1 MVELKSLD
9 IKQYFSILISILIVT
24 DLTIL
29 LNIPFLRQ
37 ILGFL
42 CFTIIPGILILHIL
56 RLNKIEFL
64 KKFVLSVGLSVAFL
78 MFAGLLVNSFYP
90 VILKPLSLMPILI
103 SFNIILIVLAFVAYE
118 RNKNDFDIKDVL
130 NFKLDLKN
138 KLTSPLIFP
147 VLFPF
152 MAVFG
157 TYLMNTQGN
166 NIILLAML
174 FLIPLYVVAIVF
186 LKDKIHEATY
196 PVAIWMIGIS
206 LLLMH
211 GLTSYHLMGRDVHT
225 EFYCFRLTLSNFH
238 WDISKYYNSYNACL
252 SVTILPMVYHT
263 LSNIDDEYIFKL
275 FFGLIGSITP
285 LVIYIISKKY
295 IGKRYAF
302 FASLLIIFQLAF
314 IYSMQSSTKQ
324 EIATLFF
331 VLAILFLFDV
341 EVDKLNKKILLLI
354 FMFSVVVSHYTTAY
368 IFFIL
373 MAMILLTLSSRSF
386 FTTEKASKFIT
397 VGITVLFFIM
407 IFFWYSQVTQ
417 VPFNAGVNFFEQTF
431 KSLGDF
437 FVEES
442 RNDAESAILG
452 MGWTNIPN
460 GISVIVHDAIFVT
473 IGIGVITLLWKYRS
487 YKKKIDADYL
497 IGIYVSFILLI
508 LFVLLPF
515 VSKGYGGTRFFVQ
528 TLVFLAPVFVIGG
541 NTIAKII
548 RRPKMDVVILLI
560 LLISLFS
567 CVTYLQYHFYGIPV
581 SPDYENEGIGRDE
594 YYIYNQELISA
605 KWLNKHNLGDLKI
618 HSDRIGYSR
627 LMLGYDKM
635 PKMDTEFFK
644 KNKTINSGYIYLI
657 YVNVNGGMIYETLDE
672 KKNITDYV
680 HLFIG
685 MSKVYNNGDS
695 EVYK

>member
-24 DLTIL
+24 DLSIL

-42 CFTIIPGILILHIL
+42 SFTIIPGILILHIL

-78 MFAGLLVNSFYP
+78 MFAGLLVNGFYP
-90 VILKPLSLMPILI
+90 LIIKPLSLELILI
-103 SFNIILIVLAFVAYE
+103 SFNVILIILAFFAYK
-118 RNKNDFDIKDVL
+118 RNKDDFDINEIF
-130 NFKLDLKN
+130 NFKLDLKD
-138 KLTSPLIFP
+138 KFASTLIFP
-147 VLFPF
+147 IIFPF

-157 TYLMNTQGN
+157 THLMNTQGN

-174 FLIPLYVVAIVF
+174 FLIPAYVVAAVYLRDRIP
-186 LKDKIHEATY
+186 DATY
-196 PVAIWMIGIS
+196 PVAVWMIGMS

-211 GLTSYHLMGRDVHT
+211 GLTSYHLMGRDIHT
-225 EFYCFRLTLSNFH
+225 EFYCFRLALSNFH

-252 SVTILPMVYHT
+252 SVTILPVVYHT
-263 LSNIDDEYIFKL
+263 LSNTNGEYIFKL

-285 LVIYIISKKY
+285 LGIYIISKKY

-302 FASLLIIFQLAF
+302 FASLLLIFQLAF

-331 VLAILFLFDV
+331 VLAILVLFDV
-341 EVDKLNKKILLLI
+341 EVEKFSRKILFLI

-373 MAMILLTLSSRSF
+373 MVMILLTLSSRSF

-397 VGITVLFFIM
+397 AGITVLFFSV

-417 VPFNAGVNFFEQTF
+417 TPFNACVDFFEQTF
-431 KSLGDF
+431 RSLGDF

-452 MGWTNIPN
+452 MGWTSIPN
-460 GISVIVHDAIFVT
+460 GISVIVHNAIFVT

-487 YKKKIDADYL
+487 YKEKIDADYL
-497 IGIYVSFILLI
+497 TGIYVSFILLI
-508 LFVLLPF
+508 SFVLLPF

-528 TLVFLAPVFVIGG
+528 ALVFLAPVFVIGG

-594 YYIYNQELISA
+594 YYIYNQELICA
-605 KWLNKHNLGDLKI
+605 KWLSMHELNDLRI
-618 HSDRIGYSR
+618 HSDKIGYSR
-627 LMLGYDKM
+627 LMLGYDKK
-635 PKMDTEFFK
+635 PNIDTDFFK
-644 KNKTINSGYIYLI
+644 TNKTIKSGYIYLR
-657 YVNVNGGMIYETLDE
+657 YVNVNKNTVHETFDE
-672 KKNITDYV
+672 QKDMSEYS
-680 HLFIG
+680 HLFITKS
-685 MSKVYNNGDS
+685 MIYDNGGA